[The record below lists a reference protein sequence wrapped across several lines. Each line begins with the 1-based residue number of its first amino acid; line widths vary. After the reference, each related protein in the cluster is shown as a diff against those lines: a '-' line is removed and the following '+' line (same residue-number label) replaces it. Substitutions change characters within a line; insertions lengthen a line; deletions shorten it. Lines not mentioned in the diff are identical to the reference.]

1 MEAEKYYNTAQKF
14 NITLNKKHKELFNF
28 DGIRIGTQ
36 QIARY
41 NWQQEEIS
49 QLAQMLYFLQ
59 NAEENSEQIL
69 KLRALLISKKI
80 PQFEY
85 EDISIE

>member
-1 MEAEKYYNTAQKF
+1 
-14 NITLNKKHKELFNF
+14 
-28 DGIRIGTQ
+28 
-36 QIARY
+36 
-41 NWQQEEIS
+41 
-49 QLAQMLYFLQ
+49 MLYFLQ